1 MGEPI
6 LRSSEGLCQPS
17 YVLKQH
23 SSEYVARRLRVPS
36 IAQEAM
42 LVEMAEGTGR
52 VDVFIIS

>member
-6 LRSSEGLCQPS
+6 LRSKEGLCQPS

-23 SSEYVARRLRVPS
+23 SNEYVAHRIRVPS

-42 LVEMAEGTGR
+42 LVEVVEG
-52 VDVFIIS
+52 VDE